1 MSKSVEVFGG
11 TSINGKRNIGRV
23 LTVKLE
29 SKDVWRI
36 NASVLGYSE
45 ANGIF

>member
-1 MSKSVEVFGG
+1 MSKNARIFGG
-11 TSINGKRNIGRV
+11 TSINRKRIIGRV

-45 ANGIF
+45 AQVIF